1 MKAARLAAL
10 GAAILFG
17 VSVTAT
23 AQRPMRSTERATA
36 NDTTRARHRD
46 GAGGA
51 AARQRA
57 RRGFDRALLRGVSL
71 TDAQK
76 QQVKAIQQKY
86 AGERRTL
93 AEQLRP
99 AGATAGQR
107 VRPDSAQRAAFQTQV
122 RSLREKQLAVVR
134 GVLTSEQQKTFDA
147 NVASFRDRAKA
158 HRGKGAR
165 RGA

>member
-10 GAAILFG
+10 GTAIVFG
-17 VSVTAT
+17 VSASAT
-23 AQRPMRSTERATA
+23 AQPPVSGNARAVA
-36 NDTTRARHRD
+36 GDSTRAPRHGARGADRHR
-46 GAGGA
+46 GEK
-51 AARQRA
+51 
-57 RRGFDRALLRGVSL
+57 GFGALLRGVTL

-93 AEQLRP
+93 GQQLRP
-99 AGATAGQR
+99 AGATADQR
-107 VRPDSAQRAAFQTQV
+107 VRPDSAQRAAFQAQA
-122 RSLREKQLAVVR
+122 RSLMEKQMAEVR
-134 GVLTSEQQKTFDA
+134 GVLTAEQQKTFDA

-158 HRGKGAR
+158 RRGQNAR

>member
-10 GAAILFG
+10 GAAIVFG

-23 AQRPMRSTERATA
+23 AQPPVRGTARAIA

-46 GAGGA
+46 GARG
-51 AARQRA
+51 AARQRSGRA
-57 RRGFDRALLRGVSL
+57 FGRALLRGVTL

-76 QQVKAIQQKY
+76 QQVQAIQQKY

-107 VRPDSAQRAAFQTQV
+107 VRPDSAQRAALQTQA
-122 RSLREKQLAVVR
+122 RSLMDKQLAEVR
-134 GVLTSEQQKTFDA
+134 GVLTPEQQKTFDA
-147 NVASFRDRAKA
+147 NVASFRDRAK
-158 HRGKGAR
+158 KAR

>member
-1 MKAARLAAL
+1 MKALRLAAL

-17 VSVTAT
+17 VSATAT
-23 AQRPMRSTERATA
+23 AQRPMRGTDRAPA
-36 NDTTRARHRD
+36 NDTTRVRHRD
-46 GAGGA
+46 GAVG
-51 AARQRA
+51 AARQHA
-57 RRGFDRALLRGVSL
+57 RRGFGRALLRGVSL

-122 RSLREKQLAVVR
+122 RSLREKQLAEVR

-158 HRGKGAR
+158 HRGKGVR